1 MLPLDMAGLT
11 RDTREHWDELVVAAK
26 EKLGVDLEPRSAR
39 RTCAQ
44 QAEQYEI
51 GRLPNDTRKIVT
63 HAKGCRSWHVVGR
76 AVDFFVVRNGQ
87 RSTMSSDYTKVG
99 EFAEGLGWKW
109 GGRFPGFGPNGD
121 EGHVE
126 WHPGMTIE
134 TVCPNPDACVDVVP
148 EAPSRLSLPAW
159 SSIGT
164 GWKVLGAVVT
174 LAAAAGAGIALAT
187 YAGDG
192 GGRAR
197 ARV

>member
-11 RDTREHWDELVVAAK
+11 RDTHEKWDELVVAAK

-51 GRLPNDTRKIVT
+51 GRIPNDTRQIVT
-63 HAKGCRSWHVVGR
+63 RTKGCRSWHVTGR
-76 AVDFFVVRNGQ
+76 AVDFYVVRNGK

-99 EFAEGLGWKW
+99 ELAEGLGWTW
-109 GGRFPGFGPNGD
+109 GGRFSDFGANGD

-134 TVCPNPDACVDVVP
+134 SVCPNPDACVDVVP
-148 EAPSRLSLPAW
+148 QAPSALPSFNVSTGLKVAGFIGSLA
-159 SSIGT
+159 
-164 GWKVLGAVVT
+164 
-174 LAAAAGAGIALAT
+174 LAAFLGVGLAT
-187 YAGDG
+187 MHVEEDKKPK
-192 GGRAR
+192 RDR
-197 ARV
+197 